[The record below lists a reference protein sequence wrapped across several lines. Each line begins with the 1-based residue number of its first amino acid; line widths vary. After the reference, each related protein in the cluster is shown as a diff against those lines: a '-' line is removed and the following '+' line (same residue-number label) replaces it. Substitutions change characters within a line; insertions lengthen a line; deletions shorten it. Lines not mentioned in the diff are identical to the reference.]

1 MSNLIQIFL
10 ILVSLFLSRHFFL
23 CNFILTSILVVLLLW
38 SLSNFLL
45 PLPLLD
51 GDIEMNAGPKLISKK
66 IFSSFIYF
74 LQAFQALQFY

>member
-23 CNFILTSILVVLLLW
+23 CRFILTSILVVLPLW

-45 PLPLLD
+45 PLPLLG
-51 GDIEMNAGPKLISKK
+51 GDIEINTGPKLISTKR
-66 IFSSFIYF
+66 FSSFIYF
-74 LQAFQALQFY
+74 LQAFPALQFY